1 MTKIHQEHRKVYVNT
16 LKLSCT
22 STGTVGIVQFSKT
35 YVQRPEKDAGLD
47 KAQWEGGEAEH

>member
-16 LKLSCT
+16 LKLPCT

-47 KAQWEGGEAEH
+47 KA